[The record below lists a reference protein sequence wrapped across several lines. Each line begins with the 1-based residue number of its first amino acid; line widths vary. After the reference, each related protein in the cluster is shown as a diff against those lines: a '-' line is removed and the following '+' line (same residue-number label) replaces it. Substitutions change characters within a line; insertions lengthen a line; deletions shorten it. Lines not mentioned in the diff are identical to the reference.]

1 MDFIKDYDDER
12 EDCYILEVDLEYPT
26 ALHDKHNDY
35 PLAPEL
41 MNVKADS
48 LSPYQIELY
57 KGTHTKLPRHVN
69 SLTDEEIDEYIK
81 SHPSKPTDEKHQN

>member
-1 MDFIKDYDDER
+1 
-12 EDCYILEVDLEYPT
+12 
-26 ALHDKHNDY
+26 
-35 PLAPEL
+35 

-57 KGTHTKLPRHVN
+57 TKTHPKLPRHAN

-81 SHPSKPTDEKHQN
+81 SHQSKPTDENHRN